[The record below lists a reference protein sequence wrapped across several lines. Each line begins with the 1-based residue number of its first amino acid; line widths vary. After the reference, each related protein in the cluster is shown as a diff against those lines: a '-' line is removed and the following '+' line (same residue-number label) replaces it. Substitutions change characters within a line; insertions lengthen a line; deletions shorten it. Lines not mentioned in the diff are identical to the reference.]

1 MNLKNR
7 ILKKSNLWHVGAI
20 ALFLIMS
27 CAYFSPALKGFA
39 VKQGDIVNFV
49 GMSREVVDYRDN
61 NGEQI
66 LWTNAMFS
74 GMPTTQ
80 ISMQYE
86 GTWLASLTRTLVGL
100 GLPTPIFFM
109 FVYFFGFYVLAL
121 SLRIKPFIAIIGS
134 IAFGFSSYFIV
145 IIEAG
150 HTSKAAA
157 IGLATFMIAGF
168 IMAYRFKNWILGV
181 ALASLFM
188 MVELAANH
196 VQITYYFGFVLLLIG
211 VAEFVKYLKAK
222 ELTNFFKITGLLLVG
237 YVFAFLINYGNLF
250 GTVEYSAQT
259 IRGGT
264 ELTITPDG
272 QPNEEI
278 KTSGLDR
285 DYVTNWSYGKGETFS
300 FIVPNFN
307 GGESQAIGASEENED
322 RLKDASK
329 RLTEALSANE
339 QYGPNAPQISQQMM
353 TNIANSSQYWGDQP
367 FTSGPVY
374 IGIIVLFL
382 AFLGL
387 VYIKDRIKWA
397 LLSVTLLTVM
407 LAWGSN
413 YVSAFVLLPI
423 LLFNVNMFLD
433 EKKQL
438 IFSGVNV
445 LLLFF
450 AMTNGDLIMQSSLT
464 DFFLDAVPGY
474 NKLRAVTIILVVAE
488 LCAPLLGILFLQRL
502 IQNAEEI
509 KKKSIGFIV
518 VTGLFFLVLISFLAA
533 PETFTNFLSAPEQ
546 QTLASFEN
554 PQDMEIYSYLFDELK
569 AVRIEIFRADV
580 LRSLGFLFV
589 GVALIF
595 GFIYF
600 KLSKYILAGGLSLFI
615 LLDMVLVDQRYLNND
630 KTTTTYNQ
638 WVEQYKMTYPFV
650 AGKGELQI
658 LALETEKNPAL
669 QLKVDSALKNL
680 DDVFKSEENPSVR
693 EKQARRDFLT
703 FRMMNRYTN
712 FRVYEEGNP
721 YNSSYTSYFNKS
733 LGGYHGAK
741 LGRYQDLIDFH
752 ISNGNPAVINMLNT
766 KYFLR
771 PKRDE
776 ITREIIGS
784 DLTQVN
790 AQAMGNAWFTK
801 ELVTVKNANEEILAM
816 DAYNVITMTS
826 KGDAQVFVDGV
837 VKSTAQLRGTEAISV
852 LMPGMTEPMAIDNI
866 PYGAVT
872 AQPLALIA
880 DTVGLNWIYDAAPD
894 SAFNKIFRIERAGLG
909 GWDPDQTTL
918 MDERYANNVSGKSY
932 TGEGTIEMV
941 TYHPDHMTYKS
952 TSTDKQLAVF
962 SEMYYE
968 NGWKAYIDNVEVPVS
983 RVNYVLRAIEVPA
996 GTHEIRFDFVLETY
1010 EKAKTMAMIGTIAL
1024 LLLLGFGIFTE
1035 TKREDSPEIDSDNAK
1050 EIGA

>member
-1 MNLKNR
+1 MNFKNR
-7 ILKKSNLWHVGAI
+7 ILKKSNLWHLGAI
-20 ALFLIMS
+20 ALFLIMAA
-27 CAYFSPALKGFA
+27 AYFSPALKGFA

-49 GMSREVVDYRDN
+49 GMSREVVDYREN
-61 NGEQI
+61 NNEQI

-86 GTWLASLTRTLVGL
+86 GTWLASLTRTIVGL

-134 IAFGFSSYFIV
+134 IGFGFSSYFIV

-196 VQITYYFGFVLLLIG
+196 VQITYYFGFVLFLIG
-211 VAEFVKYLKAK
+211 IAEFVKYFKAK
-222 ELTNFFKITGLLLVG
+222 ELTKFFKITGLLLVG

-272 QPNEEI
+272 LPNEEI

-300 FIVPNFN
+300 FMVPNFK
-307 GGESQAIGASEENED
+307 GGESQFIRSSEENDE
-322 RLKDASK
+322 RLKDASV
-329 RLTEALSANE
+329 RLTDALKTNE
-339 QYGPNAPQISQQMM
+339 KFAPNASQISSQMM

-374 IGIIVLFL
+374 IGIIVMFL

-450 AMTNGDLIMQSSLT
+450 AMTNGDLIMERSLT
-464 DFFLDAVPGY
+464 DFFLDVVPGY

-502 IQNAEEI
+502 IQNKEEI

-518 VTGLFFLVLISFLAA
+518 VTGLFFLVLLSFLVS
-533 PETFTNFLSAPEQ
+533 PEGFNNFLSAPEQ
-546 QTLASFEN
+546 ETLASFEN
-554 PQDMEIYSYLFDELK
+554 PDDMEIYSYLFDELK
-569 AVRIEIFRADV
+569 AVRVEIFTADV
-580 LRSLGFLFV
+580 IRSIGFLFL
-589 GVALIF
+589 GAALIF

-630 KTTTTYNQ
+630 KTTTNYNQ
-638 WVEQYKMTYPFV
+638 WVEQYKMTYPYA
-650 AGKGELQI
+650 AGEGELQL
-658 LALETEKNPAL
+658 LAIETEKNPNL
-669 QLKVDSALKNL
+669 QLKIDSAMKAI
-680 DDVFKSEENPSVR
+680 DAEFKSEGNPSAR
-693 EKQARRDFLT
+693 EKQVRRDFLK
-703 FRMMNRYTN
+703 FRIMNRYTN

-752 ISNGNPAVINMLNT
+752 ISKGNPAVINMLNT
-766 KYFLR
+766 KYFLK
-771 PKRDE
+771 PVRDKA
-776 ITREIIGS
+776 TGEIIGS

-790 AQAMGNAWFTK
+790 SQAMGNAWFAK
-801 ELVTVKNANEEILAM
+801 EVVTVKNSNEEILAM

-837 VKSTAQLRGTEAISV
+837 VKTTAQLRGTEALSV
-852 LMPGMTEPMAIDNI
+852 LLPGMSEPLPIDNV

-880 DTVGLNWIYDAAPD
+880 DSVGLNWIYDAAPD

-909 GWDPDQTTL
+909 GWNPEVTTL
-918 MDERYANNVSGKSY
+918 MDERYSDLVSEKSFS
-932 TGEGTIEMV
+932 GEGTLEMV
-941 TYHPDHMTYKS
+941 SYHPDRMRYQS
-952 TSTDKQLAVF
+952 TSADKQLAVF

-968 NGWKAYIDNVEVPVS
+968 NGWKAYVDDKEVPVA

-996 GTHEIRFDFVLETY
+996 GTHEIRFEFVLETY
-1010 EKAKTMAMIGTIAL
+1010 EKAKTMALIGTIAL

-1035 TKREDSPEIDSDNAK
+1035 TKREEDLEIDTHNAK
-1050 EIGA
+1050 SN